1 MMTKSKLFLSLLAAG
16 AIVGTASA
24 QSLKDAQSAID
35 AEQFDKAK
43 SILQNLVTKKPKDGK
58 NYFYLGQVYLLNDKL
73 DSAAWAFNNGL
84 TNAPKEVLNNVGLGI
99 VDLKKNSASTAE
111 QKFAQATASLGKK
124 DYLPLYYIGKAYT
137 EAPKPDYAKAVDY
150 LTQAASKNTKDGNIL
165 VALGDAYLGLG
176 ENSQAYKSYRDAL
189 NLDPNLVKAK
199 VQQALITRRAFAF
212 DVALESYNAIA
223 QEYPNYGPV
232 YREIAETELAIAKR
246 MPDNT
251 DEEKAKYE
259 AQVAKA
265 VDAYKKY
272 LQVTGDNSA
281 DAKIRYADFL
291 VYGQQYEELKNVAL
305 ELENVP
311 GIDAKVYR
319 YLGLI
324 AINQDKDAAKA
335 VGYFDKL
342 FANADENRLIAIDYL
357 FAGFANIEAGS
368 KEKGLQ
374 YLGKALELDK
384 ELINEV
390 DGYGRNAFNA
400 QKFEAA
406 AAIFN
411 VPAQQKGEPWYY
423 EANYLVGDATFRAA
437 NAKKEKG
444 EDATADFQA
453 AIKALDVIV
462 QSTDSAAAEYIVPA
476 LYIRGYSNY
485 NLDVIDPEKPE
496 LHQGLYLNDFNQLA
510 KVLTDKQAAGNQLT
524 EDEVLKLTDVYNVI
538 GYYHILKEDYKK
550 AAELFKK
557 AIALSPNDEVA
568 TQYLDALKDIL

>member
-199 VQQALITRRAFAF
+199 VQQALITRKAFAF

-557 AIALSPNDEVA
+557 AIDLSPNDEVA

>member
-199 VQQALITRRAFAF
+199 VQQALITRKAFAF

>member
-485 NLDVIDPEKPE
+485 NLDVVDPEKPE

-557 AIALSPNDEVA
+557 AIDLSPNDEVA

>member
-411 VPAQQKGEPWYY
+411 VPAQQKEEPWYY

-557 AIALSPNDEVA
+557 AIDLSPNDEVA

>member
-199 VQQALITRRAFAF
+199 VQQALITRKAFAF

-510 KVLTDKQAAGNQLT
+510 KVLTDKKAAGNQLT

>member
-281 DAKIRYADFL
+281 DAKMRYADFL

-557 AIALSPNDEVA
+557 AIDLSPNDEVA